1 VKIVRTC
8 PTTAFRSLKVQAHQ
22 CVLLLKCLYIR
33 FWVHVTGVDL
43 NLHDYWL
50 VVRKRWGIMAVV
62 VMLSLATATA
72 VTLMASPLYL
82 STSKLF
88 VSTQSTDNNADLLQ
102 GSSFTQQRVKS
113 YAELVSSPSVLDPVV
128 RDLGIQISR
137 DALKA
142 RITATVPINEVIIQI
157 DALAE
162 TPNRAAALAN
172 AIANQLT
179 AVVSEI
185 EQPSAGGASPVR
197 LSVIQK
203 GSLPAGADSP
213 KPLLN
218 LALGLFIGL
227 ILAVGVALARE
238 SLDIKIRS
246 TKDVE
251 SLSQASIL
259 GGIMNDTQFQ
269 TNPLIVHSHPKS
281 RRAEAFRQLRTNVE
295 FVQAAQGGKSLVV
308 TSAIPGD
315 GKTTTICN
323 LAIALAQSG
332 KRVLLID
339 CDLRKPK
346 VARYLGL
353 EGTFGLTSILIGK
366 AKLEDVLHR
375 WGKVDLHVLPAGKI
389 PPNPSELLGS
399 LAMSNLLKQLE
410 EHYDVILL
418 DSAPLLPVTD
428 AAVLTRLAGG
438 VALVVSVGKTTKPQL
453 RAALGHLQGVD
464 GALLGFVM
472 NRIPTKGVEAY
483 QYNYSYKYGYGVGS
497 AYGNYGAYGEN
508 YGEEYT
514 DSPSTNAVSA
524 GSRK

>member
-1 VKIVRTC
+1 
-8 PTTAFRSLKVQAHQ
+8 
-22 CVLLLKCLYIR
+22 
-33 FWVHVTGVDL
+33 L

-50 VVRKRWGIMAVV
+50 VVRKRWGIMTLVV
-62 VMLSLATATA
+62 LLSLAAA
-72 VTLMASPLYL
+72 SVVTLMSNPLYL

-113 YAELVSSPSVLDPVV
+113 YAALVSSPSVLDPVV
-128 RDLGIQISR
+128 RDLGIDIPR
-137 DALKA
+137 DTLQA
-142 RITATVPINEVIIQI
+142 RITATVPINEIIIQI

-162 TPNRAAALAN
+162 TPERAAALAN

-185 EQPSAGGASPVR
+185 EQPSEGGASPVR
-197 LSVIQK
+197 LSVIQE
-203 GSLPAGADSP
+203 GSVPISADSP
-213 KPLLN
+213 RPLLN

-251 SLSQASIL
+251 SLAQASIL
-259 GGIMNDTQFQ
+259 GGIMNDPQFQ

-281 RRAEAFRQLRTNVE
+281 RRAEAFRQLRTNIE
-295 FVQAAQGGKSLVV
+295 FVQAAQGRKSLVV
-308 TSAIPGD
+308 TSSIPGD

-346 VARYLGL
+346 VARYLGI
-353 EGTFGLTSILIGK
+353 EGTFGLTSVLIGK
-366 AKLEDVLHR
+366 AKLEEVLHR
-375 WGKVDLHVLPAGKI
+375 WGKLNLHVLPAGKV

-399 LAMSNLLKQLE
+399 SAMGNLLKKLE
-410 EHYDVILL
+410 DHYDIILL

-428 AAVLTRLAGG
+428 AAVLSRIVGG
-438 VALVVSVGKTTKPQL
+438 VAVVVSVGKTTKPQL

-464 GALLGFVM
+464 GTLLGFVM
-472 NRIPTKGVEAY
+472 NKIPTKGVEAY

-497 AYGNYGAYGEN
+497 AYGNYGAYGET

-514 DSPSTNAVSA
+514 DSPTSNSTTVS
-524 GSRK
+524 SNQ